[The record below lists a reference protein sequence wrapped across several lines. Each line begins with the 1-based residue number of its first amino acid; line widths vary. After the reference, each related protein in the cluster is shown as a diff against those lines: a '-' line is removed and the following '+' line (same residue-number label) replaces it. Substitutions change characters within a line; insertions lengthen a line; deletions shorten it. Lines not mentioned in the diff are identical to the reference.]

1 MTETDTI
8 QIIRLDTG
16 EAVRNIADLK
26 KNIHDL
32 KEALNDENITWEQQ
46 QAIIKALELNQA
58 ALKNA
63 MHATTASLEDVA
75 AAASAAN
82 VNFDEQNNLIKN
94 GAYSYNALVKR
105 MAELTEE
112 FRSTGDAARRAD
124 LGAQIKSVNDELKR
138 MDAERGNFQRNVG
151 NYKSAADGFAEVL
164 RAFPPTLGKTA
175 TEVKNIGTSL
185 QLVGKQPILGMVG
198 LLAPVIMKIAD
209 GLKDNETALG
219 AIDKLM
225 EAMRPVA
232 DFFAG
237 ILEKIAGWLSQ
248 AVDYILELGEKSG
261 IEFKNIVSG
270 AVGVG
275 NALLQFIL
283 TPIRNTIAGAKSLGQ
298 VLQQVFKG
306 QFKEAAKTAKDAV
319 KEIGDNFKTGFD
331 FKGNFEAGKK
341 IGEEFAAG
349 LKSTKRNAKDAGQ
362 EVAEEAVKPLLRG
375 WDYMQKMMKSR
386 EDMMAQWTKENE
398 EIVQAETDAIGAEL
412 QAWLDEMEAA
422 QWAEIEAER
431 KADEDRKALQKARI
445 QAAFG
450 YANAVSSVLGSIADI
465 YEADSEADEE
475 AAKKAKALRTAGAII
490 STLSGAVGAFTSTW
504 TAAELP
510 YTAKLVLAP
519 LNAAAVLAAGYAQ
532 VKQINA
538 VQVGKGGNAVVA
550 SPTPSFQPS
559 LVRTQNI
566 TGQNEEER
574 LNRMASNQRVYLVYS
589 DLEVANTGQRVKV
602 RETEF

>member
-1 MTETDTI
+1 MEEITILRIGTD
-8 QIIRLDTG
+8 Q
-16 EAVRNIADLK
+16 AVRNIADLK
-26 KNIHDL
+26 NNINELQKSLKNTEL
-32 KEALNDENITWEQQ
+32 TWEQQ
-46 QAIIKALELNQA
+46 QAILKTLQLNQA
-58 ALKNA
+58 ALKDA
-63 MHATTASLEDVA
+63 MHATDASLEEVA
-75 AAASAAN
+75 RAAGAAN
-82 VNFDEQNNLIKN
+82 VAFDAQNQLIKDA
-94 GAYSYNALVKR
+94 GYSYNGLVKR
-105 MAELTEE
+105 MAELDQQ
-112 FRSTGDAARRAD
+112 FRSTEDAAKRMTI
-124 LGAQIKSVNDELKR
+124 GAQIKSINDELTR
-138 MDAERGNFQRNVG
+138 LDADRGKFGRNVG
-151 NYKSAADGFAEVL
+151 NYKSAAEGFAEVL

-185 QLVGKQPILGMVG
+185 ALVGKQPILGLVG
-198 LLAPVIMKIAD
+198 VLAPLVIKIAD

-248 AVDYILELGEKSG
+248 AVNYILELGEKSG

-283 TPIRNTIAGAKSLGQ
+283 TPIRNTIDGAKALGQ

-319 KEIGDNFKTGFD
+319 KEIGDNFKKGFD

-341 IGEEFAAG
+341 VGEEFAAG

-362 EVAEEAVKPLLRG
+362 QVAEEATKPLLRA
-375 WDYMQKMMKSR
+375 WDYMQKMIKAR

-398 EIVQAETDAIGAEL
+398 EIVQAETDTIGAEL

-422 QWAEIEAER
+422 QWAEIEAEKDADNKR
-431 KADEDRKALQKARI
+431 KELQQARI

-450 YANAVSSVLGSIADI
+450 YANALSSVLGSIADM
-465 YEADSEADEE
+465 YESNGEEDEE
-475 AAKKAKALRTAGAII
+475 ATKKAKALRTASAIV
-490 STLSGAVGAFTSTW
+490 STISGAVSAYMNTIESIKIPQV
-504 TAAELP
+504 AIP
-510 YTAKLVLAP
+510 LAVA
-519 LNAAAVLAAGYAQ
+519 NAASVLAAGMAQ

-538 VQVGKGGNAVVA
+538 VKVGSGTGGSAAVSAPAPVFAPAVVR
-550 SPTPSFQPS
+550 S
-559 LVRTQNI
+559 QNI
-566 TGQNEEER
+566 TGMNEEER

-589 DLEVANTGQRVKV
+589 DLEIANTGQRVKV